1 MIAIDADRRLFYE
14 GAGNYGHGI
23 WPSPV
28 VSMATLLTQ
37 GQDTEPQIVES
48 PDLGHAKLIFR
59 EDAFDPVTRVRRGRF
74 YINPGNQPQKWHVQT
89 HPAFQ
94 EEIGHRDHQGNLI
107 KWLYGFQRW
116 SAFTEL
122 HPEKASSLVALGTRD
137 AFTLWTVIGIER
149 IVTGEDMVT
158 LRARSTF
165 GVLPE
170 VHADLIPAIGRN
182 GVLQTMDKV
191 VEAAYRAGP
200 ESVIDRCRD
209 AAQVAMGVWMADK
222 FEDNALRLTEL
233 ARQAKAL
240 EGRAGESTVVT
251 VAVAKAIA
259 RLHARCKPN
268 EQLKRESRLPVE
280 GDAESAIAMLG
291 LLYREFRWCPA

>member
-14 GAGNYGHGI
+14 GSGNYGHGL

-28 VSMATLLTQ
+28 MSIATLL
-37 GQDTEPQIVES
+37 S
-48 PDLGHAKLIFR
+48 PDFDLAVLPLPSSDLGHSKLIFR
-59 EDAFDPVTRVRRGRF
+59 EDTFDPVTRLRRGRF
-74 YINPGNQPQKWHVQT
+74 YINPGFQPQEWHVQT
-89 HPAFQ
+89 HPAFH
-94 EEIGHRDHQGNLI
+94 EEVGQRDHQGNLV
-107 KWLYGFQRW
+107 KRLYGFQRW

-122 HPEKASSLVALGTRD
+122 QPEKTTSFVALGTKD
-137 AFTLWTVIGIER
+137 AFSLWTVIGIER

-170 VHADLIPAIGRN
+170 VRADLIPAIGRE

-209 AAQVAMGVWMADK
+209 AAQVAMGVWMAEK
-222 FEDNALRLTEL
+222 FDDEGLRVTEL
-233 ARQAKAL
+233 ARQAKVL
-240 EGRAGESTVVT
+240 EGRAGENSV
-251 VAVAKAIA
+251 VAVAVARTIA

-291 LLYREFRWCPA
+291 LLYREFRWCIA